1 MEKSLNFEE
10 NLTRNIWQNLELA
23 QVEPRQLSPLVL
35 AYIGDS
41 IYDLVIRTYLIS
53 LDKINRH
60 ACRLVKAETQSKLIG
75 ILEEQLTENELS
87 VYKRGRNAKSY
98 TSAKNATIGDY
109 RRATGFEALMGYL
122 YLDGQYDRLT
132 KLVHTGL
139 EAIGEWEHHRM
150 EKK

>member
-1 MEKSLNFEE
+1 MDAM
-10 NLTRNIWQNLELA
+10 QY
-23 QVEPRQLSPLVL
+23 SPLAL
-35 AYIGDS
+35 AFIGDGV
-41 IYDLVIRTYLIS
+41 YEIRV
-53 LDKINRH
+53 R
-60 ACRLVKAETQSKLIG
+60 EKLI
-75 ILEEQLTENELS
+75 LEANMPADKLHKLTVERVCAEYQAKAVHKWLDEGLLNEQEMDIF
-87 VYKRGRNAKSY
+87 KRGRNAKSY

>member
-53 LDKINRH
+53 LGNMPVNKINRH

-98 TSAKNATIGDY
+98 TSAKNAGKIDRTFTRINGVENHPF
-109 RRATGFEALMGYL
+109 RKRKAFCRTATAY
-122 YLDGQYDRLT
+122 
-132 KLVHTGL
+132 
-139 EAIGEWEHHRM
+139 
-150 EKK
+150 